1 MKNRNTFLS
10 ICTFSICLFGFSQN
24 DQRARLLMNQLSETY
39 ATFESM
45 YIEFEYVLDNRK
57 EGISQQE
64 KGVLLV
70 ADDKYILTIMGIQQ
84 LYNGTS
90 IYTIDD
96 LNEEVTIQE
105 GVTGDSPINPL
116 DMFDF
121 YKEGYLLQWDISQN
135 VSGMKIQYVKLI
147 PTDPES
153 QTKYLLLG
161 INTTNNEL
169 YKIIDLG
176 INGTD
181 TTLTIKEFVANSS
194 IAPNTFVFDESKY
207 SNYYIDSF

>member
-10 ICTFSICLFGFSQN
+10 ICTLSICLFGFSQN
-24 DQRARLLMNQLSETY
+24 DQRARLLLNQLSETY

-121 YKEGYLLQWDISQN
+121 HKEGYLLQWDISQKKAQKIHQI
-135 VSGMKIQYVKLI
+135 VSKPILKVNFYPNAFLI
-147 PTDPES
+147 GSFLQTRPFLNPLLES
-153 QTKYLLLG
+153 
-161 INTTNNEL
+161 
-169 YKIIDLG
+169 
-176 INGTD
+176 
-181 TTLTIKEFVANSS
+181 
-194 IAPNTFVFDESKY
+194 
-207 SNYYIDSF
+207 